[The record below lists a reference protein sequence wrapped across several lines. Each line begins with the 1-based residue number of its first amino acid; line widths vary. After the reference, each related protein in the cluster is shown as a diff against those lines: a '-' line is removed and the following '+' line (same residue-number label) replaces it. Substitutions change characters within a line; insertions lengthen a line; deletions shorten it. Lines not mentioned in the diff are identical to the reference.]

1 MRALFQAFNDW
12 ENNSYKIRLSEKKKQ
27 ILDIPVESQVLENYC
42 ATLAHKINH
51 SFEPNAKFVDF
62 HHPRF
67 GRIVA
72 VKTSNWIRNGS
83 ELFCH
88 YGYNPL
94 DSPAWY
100 KVLYDANNAND
111 S

>member
-1 MRALFQAFNDW
+1 
-12 ENNSYKIRLSEKKKQ
+12 
-27 ILDIPVESQVLENYC
+27 
-42 ATLAHKINH
+42 
-51 SFEPNAKFVDF
+51 
-62 HHPRF
+62 
-67 GRIVA
+67 VA
-72 VKTSNWIRNGS
+72 VKTSCWIRKGS

-100 KVLYDANNAND
+100 KVLYDAANAN

>member
-1 MRALFQAFNDW
+1 MQAFNDW

-51 SFEPNAKFVDF
+51 SFAPNAKFVDF

-72 VKTSNWIRNGS
+72 VKTSNWIRKGS

-100 KVLYDANNAND
+100 KVLYDANNAN
-111 S
+111 SS